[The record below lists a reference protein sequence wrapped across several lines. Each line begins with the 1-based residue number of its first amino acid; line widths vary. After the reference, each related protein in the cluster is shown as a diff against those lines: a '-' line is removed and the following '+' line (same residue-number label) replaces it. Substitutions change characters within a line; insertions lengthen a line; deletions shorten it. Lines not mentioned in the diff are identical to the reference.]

1 MFIYKNSYPKTT
13 KSVTKTNK
21 QQTAASISRI
31 QRSDMSTLIKRQQGS
46 SSSIQ
51 RLKIVK
57 KVSVQSAANQKGDDQ
72 SSIGKNQRDI
82 VSNSV
87 ERLSGVGNS
96 SISVLEQ
103 SKVNQSGHTKVQ
115 GSQEYATQPNPNY
128 GPNDSSTQIEA
139 QKSSSSK
146 PSAQFRISLKNI
158 EMVGRQQR

>member
-1 MFIYKNSYPKTT
+1 
-13 KSVTKTNK
+13 
-21 QQTAASISRI
+21 
-31 QRSDMSTLIKRQQGS
+31 MSTLIKRQQGS

-103 SKVNQSGHTKVQ
+103 SKVNQSGHNKVQ
-115 GSQEYATQPNPNY
+115 GSQEYANQPNPNY
-128 GPNDSSTQIEA
+128 GPNDSSSQIEA
-139 QKSSSSK
+139 QKSSSK

-158 EMVGRQQR
+158 EMVGR